1 MLGIPIVGCNNNVRR
16 VQSLLLFMELVEAQ
30 IFYLSAVRFCRIKKA
45 VAGKG
50 PFPIIQSSP

>member
-1 MLGIPIVGCNNNVRR
+1 MLGIPIVGCNNRR

-50 PFPIIQSSP
+50 PFPMIQSSP